1 MCEGWKLGG
10 EGREA
15 VSLFEPHVRLSAP
28 PTLIVERGVT
38 IAGGL
43 SSPLRHETLGRV
55 NHFYLY
61 NHTGVFL
68 FIMNNPLELRKCL
81 GLTRE

>member
-1 MCEGWKLGG
+1 MCEGVGAGG
-10 EGREA
+10 EGRKA

-28 PTLIVERGVT
+28 SSPPNTHSGEGGTVGAT

-55 NHFYLY
+55 TNFYLY

-68 FIMNNPLELRKCL
+68 FTEL
-81 GLTRE
+81 